1 MNHIRE
7 SISND
12 GKNMNKPSEEA
23 LRNLI
28 RFLLKT
34 SAPRIVAKRESERK
48 EKGEPNENQSSRV
61 ERNVG

>member
-12 GKNMNKPSEEA
+12 GKNKNQPSEEA

-34 SAPRIVAKRESERK
+34 SVPRIIAKRESERK
-48 EKGEPNENQSSRV
+48 EKEAQNENQSIRV
-61 ERNVG
+61 ECNVG